1 LTGALGVV
9 GHVLTLRSRSADSP
23 IADSFYS
30 PNCEC
35 GLIAIGVKLLWRP
48 SMVICSHDGRISQLF
63 DVFKKLYRTGKIG
76 EANHSLP
83 NGVMLYGRVTVG

>member
-1 LTGALGVV
+1 
-9 GHVLTLRSRSADSP
+9 
-23 IADSFYS
+23 
-30 PNCEC
+30 
-35 GLIAIGVKLLWRP
+35 
-48 SMVICSHDGRISQLF
+48 MVICSHDGRISQLF